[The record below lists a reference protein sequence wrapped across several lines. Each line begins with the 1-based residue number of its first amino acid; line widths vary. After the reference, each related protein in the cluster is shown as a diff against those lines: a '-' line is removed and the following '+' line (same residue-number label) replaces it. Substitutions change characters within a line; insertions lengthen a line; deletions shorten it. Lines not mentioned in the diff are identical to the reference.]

1 MFHPFLYTLIYV
13 ALVYIR
19 PQEFVPGL
27 QDVPILPAALGLS
40 FITWLFRS
48 GKSFDAPQH
57 LFLLFFLLAMMVSVA
72 AAGWYGGALEVL
84 TDFYP
89 TMMLFYLI
97 STSTDTL
104 DRHRKFVGTL
114 GLLTTVLAIHGIDQ
128 SLSGIGWSGAK
139 MVEGTRITYLGI
151 FNDPNDLALAFVIAV
166 PMLCYAFSEVK
177 QLFFKVFWLACLA
190 AMVYGM
196 YLTNSRGGMLGLI
209 FITGLYIY
217 RTHGMFK
224 ALLVAPVGLV
234 PLLLAPSR
242 LEELDASEQSA
253 TLRIDAWYE
262 GVQMLTENPLF
273 GVGKGNFLE
282 HHELTAHN
290 SFVLIF
296 AELGLFGYFFWLAF
310 VGLSL
315 YMVYRIQH
323 IQAPVQK
330 ASEQDDGAGWD
341 AYRKIANTYLY
352 SMLGFFA
359 AAFFLSRSYNV
370 LLFILCALCV
380 ALYQCVRRAWTDFSA
395 IPPKQIVVKTL
406 MFEFV
411 SIIFMYAVVK
421 TLL

>member
-27 QDVPILPAALGLS
+27 QDVPILPVALGLS
-40 FITWLFRS
+40 FITWLLRT

-57 LFLLFFLLAMMVSVA
+57 LFLPFFLLAMMVSVA
-72 AAGWYGGALEVL
+72 AGGWYGGALEVL

-89 TMMLFYLI
+89 TVVLFYLI

-104 DRHRKFVGTL
+104 DRHRIFVGTL

-128 SLSGIGWSGAK
+128 SQSGVGWSGAK
-139 MVEGTRITYLGI
+139 LVEGTRITYLGI

-166 PMLCYAFSEVK
+166 PMLSYAFSEVK
-177 QLFFKVFWLACLA
+177 QIFFKVFWLACLA
-190 AMVYGM
+190 TMAYGM
-196 YLTNSRGGMLGLI
+196 YLTNSRGGMLGLM

-217 RTHGMFK
+217 RTYGMLK
-224 ALLVAPVGLV
+224 ALLVAPVGLL

-242 LEELDASEQSA
+242 LEELDASEESA
-253 TLRIDAWYE
+253 TMRIDAWYE

-273 GVGKGNFLE
+273 GVGKGNFME

-310 VGLSL
+310 AGLSL
-315 YMVYRIQH
+315 YMAYRIQH
-323 IQAPVQK
+323 IQAPVHQ

-352 SMLGFFA
+352 SMVGFFA

-380 ALYQCVRRAWTDFSA
+380 ALYQCVRRAWADFSA
-395 IPPKQIVVKTL
+395 IPLKQIVVKTL
-406 MFEFV
+406 MFEFG
-411 SIIFMYAVVK
+411 SIVFMYAVVK